1 MFAIQIDKRKNI
13 PYYQQIVDSIKD
25 NIKQGLVDDQTP
37 LPSIQEISEYYQIS
51 DIVIR
56 KAYRELEK
64 LKLLKTIK
72 GKGAFIQSRPHI
84 VIPIDKLFD
93 YQRMLFN
100 QYGIVTRSINYIDV
114 TDEHTHIIMCTF
126 VNHYPVSYEQIDIH
140 ASLYQEI
147 QNDFQSEDHLLTTL
161 LKILNI
167 DHIKTESTMYTKNAS
182 LIEARFLDMKI
193 EDPLFH
199 VKTTCLSQAREILF
213 EVISNFPAEYV
224 SFEANIS

>member
-37 LPSIQEISEYYQIS
+37 LPTIKEISEYYQIS

-64 LKLLKTIK
+64 LKLLKTVK

-100 QYGIVTRSINYIDV
+100 QYGTFTRSINFVDV
-114 TDEHTHIIMCTF
+114 IDEHTHIIMCTF
-126 VNHYPVSYEQIDIH
+126 VNHYPVSFEQIDIH
-140 ASLYQEI
+140 VPLYQEI
-147 QNDFQSEDHLLTTL
+147 QNDDYLLTTL
-161 LKILNI
+161 LKILNV

-182 LIEARFLDMKI
+182 LIEARFLDIKI
-193 EDPLFH
+193 DDPLFH
-199 VKTTCLSQAREILF
+199 VKTTCLSQSRKILF
-213 EVISNFPAEYV
+213 EVISIFPAEYV
-224 SFEANIS
+224 IFEANIS